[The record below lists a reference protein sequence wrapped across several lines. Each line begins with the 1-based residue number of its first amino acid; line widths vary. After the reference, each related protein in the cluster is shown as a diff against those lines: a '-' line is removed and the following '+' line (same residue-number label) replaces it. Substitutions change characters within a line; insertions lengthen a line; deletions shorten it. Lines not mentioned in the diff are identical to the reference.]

1 MRVGRGGTVTYA
13 EDGKPQADLVESLVN
28 GFLTEQDARA
38 VADQYPDTYGSIVL
52 WIREAAGA
60 GDWTSVGKFTN
71 LAAPLRAAG
80 LDEVVQGIL
89 DSGAPGCNAED
100 LVEILG
106 EVGGGSAVACLFRVA
121 ERSVSEDAP
130 AYWLCQKVIASL
142 GEIGAPQA
150 VECLRRMTA
159 SSWPDVVRWH
169 AAVELE
175 IEEELGFDEDRMLA

>member
-1 MRVGRGGTVTYA
+1 MVTYA
-13 EDGKPQADLVESLVN
+13 EDGKPQADLAASLVN

-52 WIREAAGA
+52 WIREAADA
-60 GDWTSVGKFTN
+60 GDWTRVGKFTN

-80 LDEVVQGIL
+80 LDAVVQGIL

-106 EVGGGSAVACLFRVA
+106 GGGGSAVACLFRVA

-130 AYWLCQKVIASL
+130 AYWLCQKVIAAL
-142 GEIGAPQA
+142 GEMGAPA
-150 VECLRRMTA
+150 GA
-159 SSWPDVVRWH
+159 
-169 AAVELE
+169 
-175 IEEELGFDEDRMLA
+175 

>member
-1 MRVGRGGTVTYA
+1 MTYA

-38 VADQYPDTYGSIVL
+38 VADRYPETYGSVVS
-52 WIREAAGA
+52 WIREAAEA
-60 GDWTSVGKFTN
+60 GDWTRVGKFTN
-71 LAAPLRAAG
+71 LAAPLRVAG
-80 LDEVVQGIL
+80 LDGVVQGIL

-106 EVGGGSAVACLFRVA
+106 EVGGASAVACLFRVA
-121 ERSVSEDAP
+121 ERSASEDAP
-130 AYWLCQKVIASL
+130 AYWLCQKAIASL

-150 VECLRRMTA
+150 FEGLRRMTA

-169 AAVELE
+169 AAAELD